1 MNRKERLRSEMGVHD
16 SKKTREKY
24 TPIFYENEKLAEQ
37 TKQND
42 TAEEKQAVNRRT
54 HKAKPARKHG
64 NLKNNT
70 NYRSDWQ
77 SEE

>member
-1 MNRKERLRSEMGVHD
+1 MNRKERLRSEMGVD
-16 SKKTREKY
+16 TTPQKKKAY
-24 TPIFYENEKLAEQ
+24 TPIFYENEKLGEQ
-37 TKQND
+37 AKQKD
-42 TAEEKQAVNRRT
+42 AAEEKQPVNRRT